1 MCNKQ
6 NLLKHFFV
14 VVNHPPPLTRPLVL
28 GVIKQT
34 HHTNYLYEKCRNG
47 SLSKQEI
54 EDLGLKGPSLVHS
67 YMLPI
72 DIPRDWFLH

>member
-28 GVIKQT
+28 GVIRQT
-34 HHTNYLYEKCRNG
+34 QHTKNLYEKCRNG
-47 SLSKQEI
+47 TLSKQEI
-54 EDLGLKGPSLVHS
+54 EDLGLKAP
-67 YMLPI
+67 PI
-72 DIPRDWFLH
+72 VNPYLLSIQIPRDWFIY

>member
-14 VVNHPPPLTRPLVL
+14 VVNHPAPLQRPLVL

-34 HHTNYLYEKCRNG
+34 PYTKGLFEKCRNG
-47 SLSKQEI
+47 TLTKKEV
-54 EDLGLKGPSLVHS
+54 EDLGIKAPPAVYPYLLD
-67 YMLPI
+67 I
-72 DIPRDWFLH
+72 QIPRDWFLH